1 MLRLD
6 VHRDAV
12 AVAGRG
18 MDQPLVEIP
27 LAHDLLRLDAVLI
40 GIALKIQIMQQ
51 ADDAPEIHLVAVA
64 ELLREIAHDAL
75 DRAGMMQMERIL
87 VILRQQCP
95 GFLPVQLLAHSKAS

>member
-1 MLRLD
+1 M
-6 VHRDAV
+6 
-12 AVAGRG
+12 AGRG
-18 MDQPLVEIP
+18 VDQPLVEVA

-40 GIALKIQIMQQ
+40 GIALKVQIMQQ
-51 ADDAPEIHLVAVA
+51 ADNAPEIHFVPVT
-64 ELLREIAHDAL
+64 ELLREIAHDTL

>member
-1 MLRLD
+1 
-6 VHRDAV
+6 
-12 AVAGRG
+12 

-51 ADDAPEIHLVAVA
+51 ADNAPEIHLVAVA
-64 ELLREIAHDAL
+64 ELLREIAHNAL
-75 DRAGMMQMERIL
+75 DRAGMMQMKRIL